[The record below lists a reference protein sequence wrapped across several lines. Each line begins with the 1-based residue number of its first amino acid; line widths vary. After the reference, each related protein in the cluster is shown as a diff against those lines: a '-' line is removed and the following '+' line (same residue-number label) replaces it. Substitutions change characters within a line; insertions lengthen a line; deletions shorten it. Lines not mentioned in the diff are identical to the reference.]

1 MRGLKPWDQFLIYCD
16 MFANTEGSWLW
27 ADQISDPRHLSEYEQ
42 QYEEAQR
49 NPDRFRPPLA
59 GYDALLSAIN
69 GLRNDIRIVKGLPT
83 LDGPKTPLDE
93 LAERKKR
100 VSNSNL
106 DKALG
111 F

>member
-1 MRGLKPWDQFLIYCD
+1 

-27 ADQISDPRHLSEYEQ
+27 ADQLSDPKHLAAFEQ

-49 NPDRFRPPLA
+49 NPDKYRPPLA
-59 GYDALLSAIN
+59 GYDALISAIQ
-69 GLRNDIRIVKGLPT
+69 GLRNDFRAAKGISQ

-93 LAERKKR
+93 LRDRRKQ
-100 VSNSNL
+100 VSNANL